1 MSRDRPR
8 LPPSLAFAPG
18 QFAGRV
24 AVVTGGSSGIGAAVV
39 RALAAAGA
47 EVFFLGL
54 IAAQGRRVEEEAKA
68 AGGRAR
74 FAAVDVR
81 DPDALARFFAQLAAA
96 GRTPAL
102 AVNAAG
108 INHPPAHLVDMDEA
122 LAREV
127 METNFWG
134 AFRAMRHEIALMR
147 KTGFGRIVNI
157 VSVLAG
163 APAPWM
169 AAYGASKDAL
179 LALTRTAAAECEAL
193 GIRVRALSP
202 GPTDTPMFHRALIEI
217 AGDPAK
223 YAGGLPS
230 KGPQPAAAVA
240 EAALYLLSEEGA
252 AWPDV
257 ELVLDGAPRLR

>member
-1 MSRDRPR
+1 MSRDRPST
-8 LPPSLAFAPG
+8 PFSLAFAPG

-24 AVVTGGSSGIGAAVV
+24 AVVTGGTSGIGAAVV

-47 EVFFLGL
+47 EVYFLGL
-54 IAAQGRRVEEEAKA
+54 IGSQGRRLEEELGAA
-68 AGGRAR
+68 AGKAR

-81 DPDALARFFAQLAAA
+81 DAAALARFFADLEAA
-96 GRTPAL
+96 GRIPAF

-108 INHPPAHLVDMDEA
+108 VNHPPVRLVDMDEA
-122 LAREV
+122 LARAV

-147 KTGFGRIVNI
+147 EAGFGRIVNI

-179 LALTRTAAAECEAL
+179 LALTRAAAAECGEL

-202 GPTDTPMFHRALIEI
+202 GPTDTPMFHRAMIEI

-223 YAGGLPS
+223 YAGGLPPA
-230 KGPQPAAAVA
+230 GPQPAEAVA
-240 EAALYLLSEEGA
+240 RAALYLLSEEGA
-252 AWPDV
+252 AWPGI